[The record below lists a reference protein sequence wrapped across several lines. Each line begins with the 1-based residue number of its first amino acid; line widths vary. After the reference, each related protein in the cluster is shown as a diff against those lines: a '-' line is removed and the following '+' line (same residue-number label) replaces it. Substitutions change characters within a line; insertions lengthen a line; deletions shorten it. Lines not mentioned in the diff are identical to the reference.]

1 MTPDE
6 VLLYAKQNYNAESD
20 SFFSD
25 SEGYKHLWAAQMIL
39 ARETHCIERVYT
51 TTTTSGTREYS
62 VPTLALGIK
71 RVTYNGQKLEPY
83 SFRVDD
89 LFTVLN
95 ESTTSTGT
103 PKFYVLWNRTLY
115 LRPIPDSSSATL
127 RIYTFN
133 KPDETASGGT
143 LDVPEAYHLML
154 ADYLLW
160 RFSAKDQNFQ
170 AANYWQAQWEERMK
184 EARRAVRKEK
194 TGDAFT
200 QVIDDESMPVN
211 VVGAL

>member
-20 SFFSD
+20 AFFSD
-25 SEGYKHLWAAQMIL
+25 AEGYKHLWAAQMIL
-39 ARETHCIERVYT
+39 ARETRCIERVYT
-51 TTTTSGTREYS
+51 TTTTSGTREYA

-71 RVTYNGQKLEPY
+71 RITYNGQKLEPY

-95 ESTTSTGT
+95 ESTTSTGS
-103 PKFYVLWNRTLY
+103 PKFYVFWNRTLY
-115 LRPIPDSSSATL
+115 LRPIPDSSSGTL

-133 KPDETASGGT
+133 KPDETESGGT

-160 RFSAKDQNFQ
+160 RFAAKDQNFQ
-170 AANYWQAQWEERMK
+170 AAQYWEAQWQERLK
-184 EARRAVRKEK
+184 EAKRAVRKEK
-194 TGDAFT
+194 TGDAYT

>member
-6 VLLYAKQNYNAESD
+6 VLLYAKQNYNADSD

-25 SEGYKHLWAAQMIL
+25 AEGYKHLWAAQMIL
-39 ARETHCIERVYT
+39 AREARCIERVYT

-62 VPTLALGIK
+62 VPTLAIGIK

-83 SFRVDD
+83 TFRVDD

-103 PKFYVLWNRTLY
+103 PKFYVLCNRTLY

-133 KPDETASGGT
+133 KPDETESGGT
-143 LDVPEAYHLML
+143 LDVPEAYHLAL
-154 ADYLLW
+154 SDYLLW
-160 RFSAKDQNFQ
+160 RFAAKDQNYQ
-170 AANYWQAQWEERMK
+170 AAQYWQEQWKERLAEVK
-184 EARRAVRKEK
+184 RAVRKEK
-194 TGDAFT
+194 IGDAPG
-200 QVIDDESMPVN
+200 QVIDDESMPVGL
-211 VVGAL
+211 VGAL